1 MGTRVGIELSP
12 VDCRIVEIDCAA
24 GAFAAVFPASG
35 SPAAGAETT
44 RVRAYSVSP
53 RVSTATRKALARL
66 RGREAAVV
74 AWGLRGDHRQTVVR
88 ADEYD
93 VMRAEAIDSLR
104 FAGIDTRGVFADI
117 APAGPRQT
125 QGRRPVVTAVAPR
138 RDVAAAISPLTA
150 AGIRVRSVVTPAAA
164 LGSVAR
170 LRRGRGAMPGIEAYV
185 ALEQTATCIALVRD
199 QILAAAR
206 ELPWGYVNE
215 HEPFGERVPRDKI
228 AVRLAGELADFFSA
242 AGIEVG
248 QVNSVCICG
257 SLPELRTM
265 TVPIMERLD
274 VEIEPLDSMFGI
286 DAGQLPK
293 SVVDLPERA
302 VEIRLAWAA
311 AADWSAPLN
320 LLRDRQRRA
329 AAAALSR
336 AAVIAGV
343 GAGVGLGWGLQQTAW
358 LEAAGHARPG
368 VGVARQGARSLAA
381 VQPAAEPSLPV
392 AEPTLPTAE
401 PAPPPA
407 RREPPAA
414 SAEPI
419 APRASIASDA
429 RPPAIVREP
438 AAAAPIETPPVMH
451 EPVVQPRL
459 RVVEREVVEREQG
472 PITPRTRPPAA
483 SRPASRP
490 VASGGAPLVVGS
502 ILFGPERKLAIIEG
516 RIVEAGDEVRG
527 SVVVDIAPTSV
538 TLRDADGRLRKFPLG
553 RKGP

>member
-358 LEAAGHARPG
+358 LEAAGHPRAG
-368 VGVARQGARSLAA
+368 VGIARHGPRPHAA
-381 VQPAAEPSLPV
+381 APPEAASTPPAAEP
-392 AEPTLPTAE
+392 
-401 PAPPPA
+401 PPPAA
-407 RREPPAA
+407 RREPSATP
-414 SAEPI
+414 AEPI
-419 APRASIASDA
+419 AQRAAIASDV

-438 AAAAPIETPPVMH
+438 AAAAFIEPPPIMH
-451 EPVVQPRL
+451 EPVVQPLL
-459 RVVEREVVEREQG
+459 RVLEPERG
-472 PITPRTRPPAA
+472 ATPAPTSPPPGSRPP
-483 SRPASRP
+483 SRPAAP
-490 VASGGAPLVVGS
+490 GGAPLVVRS
-502 ILFGPERKLAIIEG
+502 ILFGSERKLAIIEG

-538 TLRDADGRLRKFPLG
+538 TLRDVDGRLRKFPLG
-553 RKGP
+553 RKEP